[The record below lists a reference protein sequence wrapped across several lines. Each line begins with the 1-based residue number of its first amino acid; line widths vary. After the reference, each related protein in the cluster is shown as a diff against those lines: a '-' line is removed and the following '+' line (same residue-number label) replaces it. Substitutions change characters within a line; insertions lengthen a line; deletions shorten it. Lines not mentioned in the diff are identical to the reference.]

1 MLFIGILVL
10 TAMAIASVAAYFS
23 IVGLASIFASLFW
36 PVVIMGVA
44 LEAGKLVAASFVY
57 RYWDSIKWT
66 MKTYLISAILV
77 LMMITSTG
85 IFGMLSSGYQKDSL
99 PLKEIT
105 AQVELLKQEKSEL
118 IDRKKQIDGIIAA
131 ISPNYITK
139 RIEQQKT
146 FAPETD
152 RINHRIPE
160 ITAKIQELTNK
171 KINQEVHVGPIT
183 FIAKALGKDID
194 DATKYMVFLI
204 MFAFDPL
211 AVILTIGANMAIILR
226 FGDKRR
232 GLKKSQKKV
241 SYDSKD
247 PFQEDDRLAD
257 ATLVDPLG
265 EVSSISPSVFEFDD
279 EDVDLEDLIEDKKQP
294 SEEDKFVQEDQDRRV
309 RTVTVPFEEEE
320 KKEENH
326 HDGDGDGDGD
336 GDEPNPTVKTEK
348 MFQRTVLRQMNQEEQ
363 ESDTTEQQ
371 AVERATINKMLEQRQ
386 LDVSEMVKNHSALPK
401 R

>member
-211 AVILTIGANMAIILR
+211 AVILTIGANMAIVLR

-336 GDEPNPTVKTEK
+336 EPNPTVKTEK